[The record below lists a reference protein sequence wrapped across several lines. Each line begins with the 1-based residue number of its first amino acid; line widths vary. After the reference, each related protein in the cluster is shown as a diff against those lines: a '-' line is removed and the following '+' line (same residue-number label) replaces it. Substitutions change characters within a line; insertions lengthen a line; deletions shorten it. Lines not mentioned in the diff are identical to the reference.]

1 MANNKPVHQIRLSAI
16 RAAIWLNQS
25 DKTGES
31 WFTVTVSRSYRD
43 KEQLKDTTTFRR
55 DDLPI
60 VAKAIEMAYAW
71 IWEQSAPSESEAVE
85 SLNQPPTGR
94 NVSCRLTR

>member
-1 MANNKPVHQIRLSAI
+1 MANNRPVHQIRLSAI
-16 RAAIWLNQS
+16 RAAIWLNES

-43 KEQLKDTTTFRR
+43 KEQLKVTTTFRR

-71 IWEQSAPSESEAVE
+71 IWEQSATVAAPSG
-85 SLNQPPTGR
+85 QP
-94 NVSCRLTR
+94 